1 MINFKKESWIVGGVL
16 FFLILGIIFYLNNYI
31 QLKNSKIK
39 SAYFIKPSLTPAYN
53 LQTTHLTSL
62 ANNLKD
68 WELQAKSIFI
78 NEKDKKAYAEDLK
91 CTFFNAS
98 KKPFILVEAKAAEIN
113 LATQSLKFKG
123 KITGRAATGEFIE
136 VKKMYWDGGKK
147 ILYGKDEV
155 KITRGR
161 TYLKGEE
168 LEISPHQRLIKIQG
182 NLKVKIKE

>member
-16 FFLILGIIFYLNNYI
+16 FFLILGVIFYLNNYI

-39 SAYFIKPSLTPAYN
+39 SALFTPSLPPVYN

-68 WELQAKSIFI
+68 WELKAKSIFI
-78 NEKDKKAYAEDLK
+78 NEKGKKAYAEDLK
-91 CTFFNAS
+91 CVFFNAS
-98 KKPFILVEAKAAEIN
+98 KKPFIIVEAKAADIN

-123 KITGRAATGEFIE
+123 KITSRAATGELIE
-136 VKKMYWDGGKK
+136 VKKMYWDGEKK

-155 KITRGR
+155 KITRGIS
-161 TYLKGEE
+161 YLIGEE
-168 LEISPHQRLIKIQG
+168 LEVYPHQRLIKIQG